1 MRLRYLLL
9 AVYVFLSAL
18 YPCRDSD
25 LHEDPIENAVAV
37 VADHDHSH
45 SGLETDICTP
55 FCICSCCAAHIKIS
69 TPDAIDAS
77 KPEHNTKLLTIYIEH
92 PFFSLKNSIW
102 QPPRIS

>member
-1 MRLRYLLL
+1 MKLRHLLL

-25 LHEDPIENAVAV
+25 LHEDPIKDAIAV

-45 SGLETDICTP
+45 SGIELDICTP

-69 TPDAIDAS
+69 VPENIEAD
-77 KPEHNTKLLTIYIEH
+77 KPEHNTKLNTLYIEH
-92 PFFSLKNSIW
+92 PTLDLTHSIW
-102 QPPRIS
+102 QPPRA